1 MALALLVVGCAKT
14 EQAQSTHYD
23 ELAKLPF
30 PGAYPTEESTKILKD
45 ELAFQR
51 AVQTYLWSL
60 PAMNMYAMCEG
71 QRKVFDDDSNTLM
84 IAKDR
89 IDYRL
94 EYTTGNPDVI
104 YAFAWL
110 DLKKEGPTVMDM
122 PPNCRGCWM
131 TCGIAR
137 SLISARLDPTRA
149 KAASISSFLPI
160 MRALFQTVIEKGK
173 PFKPTASQKKILSQ
187 AALVGEA
194 MAKAND
200 FYNPRIKASIYREGS
215 AWEIATTSPANQR
228 WKNYDALDGR
238 AAWFYEALTN
248 GPAMNSQK
256 PGWGQK
262 YLASYLDSDKDWLDG
277 AQSYKLHVP
286 ADVPAAAFW
295 SLTVYDV
302 STRCPID
309 NKTKQAD
316 RSSRMELLKNSDG
329 SIDLYF
335 GPEAPKGKEKNWVQ
349 TVKGKAWFP
358 YFRLYSPTERF
369 FDQSWILPDIEKA
382 NK

>member
-1 MALALLVVGCAKT
+1 MLTNMWQIEFSYINGAGKYLVHAPGTKAPAVEGYKIVEATTNNFMFGLRLMSPDAAVRDKLLDTIKV
-14 EQAQSTHYD
+14 
-23 ELAKLPF
+23 
-30 PGAYPTEESTKILKD
+30 YP
-45 ELAFQR
+45 
-51 AVQTYLWSL
+51 Y
-60 PAMNMYAMCEG
+60 
-71 QRKVFDDDSNTLM
+71 
-84 IAKDR
+84 KDR
-89 IDYRL
+89 ANPRPTKVLRKGGERL
-94 EYTTGNPDVI
+94 KGTTVQP
-104 YAFAWL
+104 
-110 DLKKEGPTVMDM
+110 
-122 PPNCRGCWM
+122 RGL
-131 TCGIAR
+131 TYFE
-137 SLISARLDPTRA
+137 RLADILNREVVDERDRFFHAMLQP
-149 KAASISSFLPI
+149 LG
-160 MRALFQTVIEKGK
+160 IEKGK
-173 PFKPTASQKKILSQ
+173 AFNPTESQKKILTE

-228 WKNYDALDGR
+228 WENFDALDGR

-277 AQSYKLHVP
+277 ARSYKLHVP

-302 STRCPID
+302 SSRCPID

-335 GPEAPKGKEKNWVQ
+335 GPEAPNGKEKNWVQ
-349 TVKGKAWFP
+349 TVKGKSWFP

-369 FDQSWILPDIEKA
+369 FDQSWILPDIEKL
-382 NK
+382 K